1 MNEQPPPTPSDVATF
16 LNQAFESGDVERIC
30 LAIGLALKAHNI
42 ADVARKSGLDRPTVY
57 RAFAG
62 NGASPNFTT
71 VIGVL
76 SAMGFRLKVTAK
88 RGGRASVSRIRSRSQ
103 ARSQS

>member
-1 MNEQPPPTPSDVATF
+1 MNGQRPPSHGDVVTF

-30 LAIGLALKAHNI
+30 LAIRSAVKAHNI
-42 ADVARKSGLDRPTVY
+42 ADVARKAGLNRPSVY

-62 NGASPNFTT
+62 GGAYPNLTT

-76 SAMGFRLKVTAK
+76 SAMGFRLKVSAK
-88 RGGRASVSRIRSRSQ
+88 PGSRAKVSRIRSGVKSVG
-103 ARSQS
+103 